1 MTNIK
6 TVLFDLGGT
15 IIESTGPPK
24 AYETI
29 SRILCSHGVNRSLR
43 QIAAAHTKAGN
54 MDATQL
60 AVLGREYWVR
70 SNLIMIQELGVSK
83 NALDLARAIDKEWYD
98 YVELTMLP
106 DVLQTLHAF
115 HDRGFKLGII
125 SNGLK
130 EELDL
135 VLRKIGLEN
144 FFDIVVGIDTF
155 RSSKPDKSIFKSTVK
170 KLEVLPHEALFVG
183 DSVEKDYEGAH
194 SAGLNALLID
204 REGKYTNTDVETI
217 RSLSELLLYIQK
229 QCHNSKSQRLFFP
242 GKQF

>member
-1 MTNIK
+1 MTIIK
-6 TVLFDLGGT
+6 AVLFDLGGT

-29 SRILCSHGVNRSLR
+29 SKILCSHGVKRPLR

-60 AVLGREYWVR
+60 AALEREYWVCC
-70 SNLIMIQELGVSK
+70 NLTMLQELGVRK
-83 NALDLARAIDKEWYD
+83 NTLDLARAIDKEWYD
-98 YVELTMLP
+98 YVELAILP
-106 DVLQTLHAF
+106 DALQMLHAL
-115 HDRGFKLGII
+115 HERAFKLGII
-125 SNGLK
+125 SNGLE

-135 VLRKIGLEN
+135 VLRKIGLEK

-183 DSVEKDYEGAH
+183 DSVEKDYEGARG
-194 SAGLNALLID
+194 AGLKALLID
-204 REGKYTNTDVETI
+204 REDEYMNTCVETI
-217 RSLSELLLYIQK
+217 RSLSELPLYVQK
-229 QCHNSKSQRLFFP
+229 QSYNSNSR
-242 GKQF
+242 